1 MLARRRSLYS
11 RSPPSICF
19 TVAGSPRRQ
28 DEKRCPFP
36 RSIPQFAYLC
46 ACRPISGTN
55 NTVINGTTYSLAII
69 GDNEFR
75 TCSSNECFHRSRR
88 AFSTFDRWRT
98 HLSIDRSLYR
108 STPGATSEQRR
119 PIACRFPTS
128 RRSVIFTSFSPSH
141 VRSLSVPVMNE
152 REREREGVEKGKEE
166 MERDRGN
173 GGKSK
178 EHLCQLG
185 RNRAT
190 DGWAK
195 QVGRHAGI
203 LRPLVAPKALS
214 LIHRSSPRR
223 HDFFSLR
230 TRTLL
235 LRLALVSYF
244 VFLEIIFLP
253 ISRFQILDRV
263 SWREIILIV
272 SLFPSS
278 RLTKEFF
285 LISWVKLNRVTETVS
300 RIVGEANVS
309 TYHACKV
316 SEIKNTEGTV

>member
-1 MLARRRSLYS
+1 MSV
-11 RSPPSICF
+11 SPINSALHIY
-19 TVAGSPRRQ
+19 G
-28 DEKRCPFP
+28 
-36 RSIPQFAYLC
+36 

-55 NTVINGTTYSLAII
+55 NSWHRKPTYSLAII

-75 TCSSNECFHRSRR
+75 TRSNEYFHRSEAYFLRLIDD
-88 AFSTFDRWRT
+88 ART
-98 HLSIDRSLYR
+98 HARTSIDRSLYR
-108 STPGATSEQRR
+108 STPGATSVQRR

-141 VRSLSVPVMNE
+141 ARSLSVMNE
-152 REREREGVEKGKEE
+152 RERERSEREGVEKGKEE

-173 GGKSK
+173 GGKSE

-223 HDFFSLR
+223 HDFFSLVLFSSPAIR
-230 TRTLL
+230 FR
-235 LRLALVSYF
+235 F
-244 VFLEIIFLP
+244 VFF
-253 ISRFQILDRV
+253 V
-263 SWREIILIV
+263 
-272 SLFPSS
+272 
-278 RLTKEFF
+278 
-285 LISWVKLNRVTETVS
+285 TVS
-300 RIVGEANVS
+300 PFSGN
-309 TYHACKV
+309 YFPP
-316 SEIKNTEGTV
+316 